1 VVEDN
6 TTSEQMMLIQELDEK
21 DNGIIISMI
30 DIMLTKKKYK
40 DFFQNNVAAL

>member
-1 VVEDN
+1 MVEDN